1 MYKLKNIF
9 LIESSFKRI
18 EVLSTSEN
26 IEQLLDFKIDTI
38 NLESSNFNVI
48 LNADFVQ
55 PGEQG
60 PEVEIKVKMVGH
72 FEKEGETESP
82 PLDYFTYVNAPA
94 MLYPFVREHI
104 ASLTAKAGM
113 DTALLPPFN
122 FVEMYNRRKT
132 EEEAKQQE
140 ESPTN

>member
-26 IEQLLDFKIDTI
+26 VERLLDFKIDTI

-48 LNADFVQ
+48 LNVDFAQ
-55 PGEQG
+55 PGEEG

-72 FEKEGETESP
+72 FEKEGETETL

-132 EEEAKQQE
+132 EEEAE
-140 ESPTN
+140 EEQKSPAN